1 MAPTTSRD
9 FRLGRFNQIYAQ
21 LNLICNANSC
31 DWIELDSAPDLALLK
46 RAIEHTIDRH
56 PRARSVQYQRGVILG
71 WRHLA
76 QRLPIEIEQR
86 SSINV
91 EPARLRAE
99 LLGNAWNERVPTRG
113 GHPFRFI
120 YTRTPEKHILQFLTS
135 HTFTDGKA
143 AQLFSGDIA
152 EAYGRLSAGL
162 PLDPEVIDL
171 PEHNHDRLFLAKLR
185 GAEALR
191 LAWKGVAG
199 FFHDLVMPAGR
210 LLISGKRSGETD
222 VLMIELPAPMLEALK
237 AAGARRGSTIHP
249 LLLLALLRTAQA
261 DAGRQGK
268 RLKHGLRIVDNFS
281 LRRFVDD
288 PRVHKLYDCVAV
300 PYTLE
305 LDPNEDDEAVIQRA
319 NTRLDA
325 LKSGE
330 ILSELYRFR
339 LLFQSSLLLPKAA
352 TIRFAANVLTR
363 ANLICTNVGPIDTR
377 LEHFG
382 PIPVR
387 TYYSFPQLFPPG
399 EVMVQ
404 VSAFRGHLRLVYL
417 YDKGQMNEAQMRE
430 RFVYPLI
437 AELSRITGASSLP
450 EHIAAHG

>member
-86 SSINV
+86 NSINV
-91 EPARLRAE
+91 DPARLRAE
-99 LLGNAWNERVPTRG
+99 LLGNAWNERVPTRD

-120 YTRTPEKHILQFLTS
+120 YIRTPEKHILQFLTS

-162 PLDPEVIDL
+162 PLDPEVVEL

-222 VLMIELPAPMLEALK
+222 VLMIELPTPMLEALK

-305 LDPNEDDEAVIQRA
+305 LDPNEDDEAVIERA
-319 NTRLDA
+319 NARLDA
-325 LKSGE
+325 LKRGE

-377 LEHFG
+377 LEQFG

-417 YDKGQMNEAQMRE
+417 YDKGQMSEAQMRE

-450 EHIAAHG
+450 EPIAAHG

>member
-9 FRLGRFNQIYAQ
+9 FRLGRFNQIYAH

-91 EPARLRAE
+91 DPARLRAE
-99 LLGNAWNERVPTRG
+99 LLGNAWNERVPTRD

-162 PLDPEVIDL
+162 PLAPEVIDL

-319 NTRLDA
+319 NARLDA
-325 LKSGE
+325 LKNGE

>member
-1 MAPTTSRD
+1 MAPTASRD

-31 DWIELDSAPDLALLK
+31 DWIELDSAPDFALLK

-91 EPARLRAE
+91 DPTRLREE
-99 LLGNAWNERVPTRG
+99 LLGNAWGERVPTRD

-162 PLDPEVIDL
+162 PLDPEVVEL
-171 PEHNHDRLFLAKLR
+171 PEHNHDRLFLARLR

-210 LLISGKRSGETD
+210 LLIAGKRSGETD

-268 RLKHGLRIVDNFS
+268 RLRHGLRIVDNFS

-305 LDPNEDDEAVIQRA
+305 LDPDEDDEAVIRRA
-319 NTRLDA
+319 NARLDA
-325 LKSGE
+325 LKNGE
-330 ILSELYRFR
+330 ILSEL
-339 LLFQSSLLLPKAA
+339 
-352 TIRFAANVLTR
+352 
-363 ANLICTNVGPIDTR
+363 
-377 LEHFG
+377 
-382 PIPVR
+382 
-387 TYYSFPQLFPPG
+387 
-399 EVMVQ
+399 
-404 VSAFRGHLRLVYL
+404 
-417 YDKGQMNEAQMRE
+417 
-430 RFVYPLI
+430 
-437 AELSRITGASSLP
+437 
-450 EHIAAHG
+450 

>member
-1 MAPTTSRD
+1 
-9 FRLGRFNQIYAQ
+9 
-21 LNLICNANSC
+21 
-31 DWIELDSAPDLALLK
+31 
-46 RAIEHTIDRH
+46 
-56 PRARSVQYQRGVILG
+56 
-71 WRHLA
+71 
-76 QRLPIEIEQR
+76 
-86 SSINV
+86 
-91 EPARLRAE
+91 
-99 LLGNAWNERVPTRG
+99 
-113 GHPFRFI
+113 
-120 YTRTPEKHILQFLTS
+120 
-135 HTFTDGKA
+135 
-143 AQLFSGDIA
+143 
-152 EAYGRLSAGL
+152 
-162 PLDPEVIDL
+162 
-171 PEHNHDRLFLAKLR
+171 
-185 GAEALR
+185 
-191 LAWKGVAG
+191 
-199 FFHDLVMPAGR
+199 MPAGR

-222 VLMIELPAPMLEALK
+222 VLMIELPTPMLEALK

-305 LDPNEDDEAVIQRA
+305 LDPDEDDEAVIQRA
-319 NTRLDA
+319 NARLDA

-339 LLFQSSLLLPKAA
+339 LLFESSLLLPKAA

-417 YDKGQMNEAQMRE
+417 YDKGQMSEAQMRE

>member
-1 MAPTTSRD
+1 MAPTAARD
-9 FRLGRFNQIYAQ
+9 YRLGRFNQIYAH

-86 SSINV
+86 SSINID
-91 EPARLRAE
+91 PARLRAE
-99 LLGNAWNERVPTRG
+99 LLGNAWNERVPTRD

-162 PLDPEVIDL
+162 PLDQEVVDL

-185 GAEALR
+185 GAEALH

-222 VLMIELPAPMLEALK
+222 VLMVELPAPMLEALK

-305 LDPNEDDEAVIQRA
+305 LDPDEDDEAVIQRA
-319 NTRLDA
+319 NARLDA
-325 LKSGE
+325 LKNGE

-363 ANLICTNVGPIDTR
+363 ANLICTNVGPIDAR

-417 YDKGQMNEAQMRE
+417 YDKGQMSEAQMRE

-437 AELSRITGASSLP
+437 AELSRITGASSHP

>member
-91 EPARLRAE
+91 DPARLRAE

-319 NTRLDA
+319 NARLDA
-325 LKSGE
+325 LKNGE